1 MLSPS
6 LRRLSVSSV
15 VSTGFL
21 CPSVVSPVSPAPSVV
36 RAPLAFFP
44 AGYGRLLRRPALRGA
59 GDTSFLR
66 RLRSLRSSSAPPSA
80 LRSFLRS
87 SVPPPFLRSQG
98 FVSAPSSLRL
108 FGRLYGL
115 PLSLRRLSG
124 LSGSFGRPCPPP
136 LFPFGVRPPFYSL
149 RRRPALRGA
158 GDTSFLRRLRSL
170 RSSSAP
176 PSALRS
182 FLRSS
187 VPPPLRATPLR
198 RQAGAARRPLLQ
210 RAAGAARRP
219 RRLRSPPLFARPRL
233 RRDLASPFRA
243 AASPPPFTFGVSPL
257 SSGALCRPRLPPP
270 PRAPPAPAPRLL
282 PAACMFHMEHSC
294 SCNYSQL

>member
-44 AGYGRLLRRPALRGA
+44 AGYGRLLRRPALGGS
-59 GDTSFLR
+59 GDSFSLR

-124 LSGSFGRPCPPP
+124 LSGSFGRPSPPRLFPCGLRPPVAAACPRGLGGLVLPTSPPFPPFLLRSAVCPPF
-136 LFPFGVRPPFYSL
+136 LPPF
-149 RRRPALRGA
+149 
-158 GDTSFLRRLRSL
+158 L
-170 RSSSAP
+170 RSSSA
-176 PSALRS
+176 SSYALAAAS
-182 FLRSS
+182 GGGT
-187 VPPPLRATPLR
+187 PPPPTAGSGGGTPPPPPALT
-198 RQAGAARRPLLQ
+198 PS
-210 RAAGAARRP
+210 
-219 RRLRSPPLFARPRL
+219 LRSP
-233 RRDLASPFRA
+233 
-243 AASPPPFTFGVSPL
+243 AASP
-257 SSGALCRPRLPPP
+257 
-270 PRAPPAPAPRLL
+270 
-282 PAACMFHMEHSC
+282 
-294 SCNYSQL
+294 

>member
-44 AGYGRLLRRPALRGA
+44 AGYGRLLRRPALGGS
-59 GDTSFLR
+59 GDSF
-66 RLRSLRSSSAPPSA
+66 S
-80 LRSFLRS
+80 
-87 SVPPPFLRSQG
+87 
-98 FVSAPSSLRL
+98 
-108 FGRLYGL
+108 
-115 PLSLRRLSG
+115 
-124 LSGSFGRPCPPP
+124 
-136 LFPFGVRPPFYSL
+136 
-149 RRRPALRGA
+149 
-158 GDTSFLRRLRSL
+158 LRRLRSL